1 MTCPGC
7 LATHL
12 AALEFSTIPS
22 VHAPWLRLHR
32 AKGEAMPL
40 TQPQIDQRV
49 FTLYDEYC
57 HGAIDRREFLAR
69 AGALG
74 AAFLAMAQAL
84 LPDYARAQT
93 ISPTDKRIKA
103 GYVTRS
109 EEHTSELQPQSN

>member
-7 LATHL
+7 LVIHL
-12 AALEFSTIPS
+12 ASLEFSTIPC

-32 AKGEAMPL
+32 AKREAMPL
-40 TQPQIDQRV
+40 TQPQIAPPR
-49 FTLYDEYC
+49 FPLYDEYC

-93 ISPTDKRIKA
+93 LSPTATRIKA
-103 GYVTRS
+103 R
-109 EEHTSELQPQSN
+109 